1 MDPDIR
7 KELDELK
14 ALVVDNHRMLRA
26 MRRDAW
32 FGFVGKLI
40 TWALVIV
47 IPAYLYVQYLAPLMQ
62 TMEAYAPHTAT
73 STPSGPF
80 GLPSSAQLRNLL
92 DSVKAGR

>member
-7 KELDELK
+7 RELDEVK
-14 ALVVDNHRMLRA
+14 ALVTDNHRMLRA

-40 TWALVIV
+40 TWALIIV
-47 IPAYLYVQYLAPLMQ
+47 IPAYLYVQYLGPLMKS
-62 TMEAYAPHTAT
+62 MESLVPHTGT

-80 GLPSSAQLRNLL
+80 GLPSSAQLKDLIN
-92 DSVKAGR
+92 SVKAGK